1 MRQKDIWN
9 CEGAQGYDTPGTGMF
24 APEVLGPTVD
34 RLAELASDGRALEFA
49 IGTGRVPVIAG
60 DMATTRAPGV
70 YALVYLVYNTNR
82 VHRRVPVPRLG
93 LPARHGV
100 LALAFHVGAD

>member
-1 MRQKDIWN
+1 MIEQLRTEAD
-9 CEGAQGYDTPGTGMF
+9 ET
-24 APEVLGPTVD
+24 
-34 RLAELASDGRALEFA
+34 A
-49 IGTGRVPVIAG
+49 IPVIAG